1 MKKYEEF
8 LHHILDEAEYLLKH
22 SENIDLEEFLE
33 DETLKRAFVRSLE
46 IIGEAVKKL
55 PDDFKNKHT
64 DIEWKK
70 IAGMRD
76 KLIHKYF
83 GVDHYIVWDIVKNHI
98 PELKKKIEEILKAEK
113 RGINL

>member
-8 LHHILDEAEYLLKH
+8 LHHILDEAEYLLRQ
-22 SENIDLEEFLE
+22 SENIDLDEFLG

-55 PDDFKNKHT
+55 PDDFKNRHAS
-64 DIEWKK
+64 IEWKK

-83 GVDHYIVWDIVKNHI
+83 GVDYYLVWDIVKNHI
-98 PELKKKIEEILKAEK
+98 PALKEKIEEILKA
-113 RGINL
+113 